1 MTGARRGSAPADAR
15 PSAAPQQYQPGDQVL
30 LERGGRWQERLPLS
44 ASGAAGSPI
53 LYSAYGA
60 QGDDPVIDLGGA
72 LPGWSTAGNW
82 HSEGSNVW
90 SSTATELRR

>member
-1 MTGARRGSAPADAR
+1 M
-15 PSAAPQQYQPGDQVL
+15 L

-44 ASGAAGSPI
+44 AFGAAGSPI

-72 LPGWSTAGNW
+72 LPDLLTTSNW

-90 SSTATELRR
+90 SYTASQLRR